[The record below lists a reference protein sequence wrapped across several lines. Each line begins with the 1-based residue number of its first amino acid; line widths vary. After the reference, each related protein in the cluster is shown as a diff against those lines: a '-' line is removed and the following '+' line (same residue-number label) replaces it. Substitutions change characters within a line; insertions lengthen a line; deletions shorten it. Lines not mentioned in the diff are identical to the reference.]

1 MTRIVLAAIAWAA
14 WAGAAL
20 AAGYDDFALGMTENL
35 RGNSQNA
42 VTAFTA
48 ALAAPDLAAAYKAPA
63 YRGRAA
69 AYLQLDRCQ
78 EALDDLKAYE
88 LLKGRDETILRYR
101 VETELC
107 LKDTAAARKD
117 LQEIAKGNVGADDLW
132 QFARV
137 EWRYGLFE
145 DAMTAGQEAFS
156 AINKKTRRA
165 AYFLLWQALTAQRA
179 GKFDAANI
187 SAGLAQLKLDDWPKP
202 LFDLYLGQQ
211 TPEGVQ
217 NEAKTLHLSK
227 QEAQACE
234 ANFYTAEW
242 HLGRGEKDA
251 AVPLLLA
258 VTKRCPIDFIE
269 LSASKSELKRLG
281 IAVPEE

>member
-1 MTRIVLAAIAWAA
+1 MNRVVLAVAWVAS
-14 WAGAAL
+14 AGIAL

-48 ALAAPDLAAAYKAPA
+48 ALAASDLAAAYKAPA

-78 EALDDLKAYE
+78 EALADLKAYE
-88 LLKGRDETILRYR
+88 QLKGRDETILRYR
-101 VETELC
+101 VGTELC

-117 LQEIAKGNVGADDLW
+117 LQEIAKGNVDADDLW
-132 QFARV
+132 QFARI

-145 DAMTAGQEAFS
+145 DAMTAGQEAFA
-156 AINKKTRRA
+156 AIDKKARRA
-165 AYFLLWQALTAQRA
+165 PYILLWQAMAAQRA
-179 GKFDAANI
+179 GKFDAAYI
-187 SAGLAQLKLDDWPKP
+187 TAGLAQIKLDDWPKP
-202 LFDLYLGQQ
+202 VFDLYLGRQ

-217 NEAKTLHLSK
+217 NEAKTWHPSK
-227 QEAQACE
+227 EDAQACD
-234 ANFYTAEW
+234 ANFFIAEW

-258 VTKRCPIDFIE
+258 VTKRCPIDSIV
-269 LSASKSELKRLG
+269 LSAAKSELKRLG